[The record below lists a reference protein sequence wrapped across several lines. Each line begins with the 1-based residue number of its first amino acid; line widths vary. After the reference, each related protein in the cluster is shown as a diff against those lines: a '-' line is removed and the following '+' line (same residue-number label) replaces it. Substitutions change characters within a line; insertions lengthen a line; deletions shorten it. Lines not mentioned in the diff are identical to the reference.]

1 MSIHVRAMSGLTSFG
16 TVTLALLLP
25 KIILACYKYTSSTAK
40 VSYKLAPVINLA
52 WRTKKKKKTK
62 KNKIAKLLPANMTNG
77 SGTASGAYRNNHLQ
91 IRSMMLGHQ
100 ASDHERG
107 QSLFFKTNKNPLF
120 FII

>member
-1 MSIHVRAMSGLTSFG
+1 MSGLTSFG

-52 WRTKKKKKTK
+52 WRTKKKKKPK
-62 KNKIAKLLPANMTNG
+62 KKKIAKLLPANMTNV

-91 IRSMMLGHQ
+91 MHSMMLGHQ
-100 ASDHERG
+100 ASDHERR

-120 FII
+120 LII